1 MKADVSTDM
10 RADLRAGPLRIALL
24 THSTNPRG
32 GVVHCLELADALCAQ
47 GHAVTVHAPGV
58 PGQPL
63 FRSSRA
69 AVRIL
74 PVPASG
80 PRLREVVQARIH
92 SFVQGLSKLGQAGF
106 DVFHAHDGI
115 GANALLMLRRQGLVG
130 AYVRTVHHVDA
141 SFGDPVVDAWEAQ
154 SIRQADRLICV
165 SESWVPKLRERFQR
179 EAQVIHNGVDVYRFS
194 PVPQATD
201 ADLARRLG
209 LGTGPVYLMVGGIEA
224 RKNTVGALQAFVQ
237 LRARVPQAQLLI
249 AGGASLLDHGPYRQ
263 RFEQVL
269 AQAGLQAGPG
279 QPVVLS
285 GVLADADMPAL
296 YRLATALLF
305 PSLLEGFGLAVVEAM
320 ASGVPVIVSRQEPFT
335 DFLGPDDALWVDPH
349 SVSSMTEALLQVL
362 FPGTA
367 QAMRE
372 RGLPLA
378 RRFDWAAAA
387 RAHFALYWALPQTGR
402 ALDQPSFC

>member
-1 MKADVSTDM
+1 M
-10 RADLRAGPLRIALL
+10 RAGPLRIALL

-32 GVVHCLELADALCAQ
+32 GVVHCLELADALCAE

-69 AVRIL
+69 TVRIL

-80 PRLREVVQARIH
+80 PNLREVVQARID
-92 SFVQGLSKLGQAGF
+92 SFVQGLSEAGPPGF
-106 DVFHAHDGI
+106 DVLHAHDGI
-115 GANALLMLRRQGLVG
+115 GANALLALRRQGRIG

-141 SFGDPVVDAWEAQ
+141 GFGDPVLDAWEAQ

-165 SESWVPKLRERFQR
+165 SESWAPKLREHFQR
-179 EAQVIHNGVDVYRFS
+179 EAQVIHNGVDLGRFS
-194 PVPQATD
+194 PVPQARD

-224 RKNTVGALQAFVQ
+224 RKNTVGALQAFVR
-237 LRARVPQAQLLI
+237 LRARVPEAQLLI
-249 AGGASLLDHGPYRQ
+249 AGGASLLDHGLYRQ

-269 AQAGLQAGPG
+269 AQAGLQTGPG

-305 PSLLEGFGLAVVEAM
+305 PSVLEGFGLAIVEAM

-335 DFLGPDDALWVDPH
+335 DFLGPDDVMWVDPH

-362 FPGTA
+362 FPRTA
-367 QAMRE
+367 QALRE
-372 RGLPLA
+372 QGLRVV

-387 RAHFALYWALPQTGR
+387 RAHVDLYSALPLPGR
-402 ALDQPSFC
+402 SLSQPSFC

>member
-1 MKADVSTDM
+1 MS
-10 RADLRAGPLRIALL
+10 AGSLRIALL
-24 THSTNPRG
+24 PHSTNPRG

-47 GHAVTVHAPGV
+47 GHVVTVHAPGV

-63 FRSSRA
+63 FRGSRA

-80 PRLREVVQARIH
+80 PGLREVVQARID
-92 SFVQGLSKLGQAGF
+92 SFVQGLSEPGRRDF

-115 GANALLMLRRQGLVG
+115 GANALLALRRQGRIG

-141 SFGDPVVDAWEAQ
+141 GFGDPVVDAWEAQ

-165 SESWVPKLRERFQR
+165 SESWAPKLRERFQR
-179 EAQVIHNGVDVYRFS
+179 EAQVIHNGVDLGRFS
-194 PVPQATD
+194 PVPQARD

-209 LGTGPVYLMVGGIEA
+209 LGAGPVYLMVGGIEA

-237 LRARVPQAQLLI
+237 LRAAVPQAQLLI

-269 AQAGLQAGPG
+269 AEAGLQAGPG

-305 PSLLEGFGLAVVEAM
+305 PSVLEGFGLAIVEAM

-335 DFLGPDDALWVDPH
+335 DFLGADDVLWVDPY
-349 SVSSMTEALLQVL
+349 SVTSMTEALLQVL

-367 QAMRE
+367 QALRE
-372 RGLPLA
+372 RGL
-378 RRFDWAAAA
+378 RGVQRFDWATAA
-387 RAHFALYWALPQTGR
+387 RAHVDLYSALPLPGR
-402 ALDQPSFC
+402 SLSQPSFF

>member
-1 MKADVSTDM
+1 MSACM
-10 RADLRAGPLRIALL
+10 RADPLRIALL

-63 FRSSRA
+63 FRSSRS

-80 PRLREVVQARIH
+80 PSLREVVQARIH
-92 SFVQGLSKLGQAGF
+92 SFVQGLSEAGQPAF

-115 GANALLMLRRQGLVG
+115 GANALLALRRQGQVG

-141 SFGDPVVDAWEAQ
+141 GFGDPVVDAWEAQ

-165 SESWVPKLRERFQR
+165 SESWAPKLRERFGR
-179 EAQVIHNGVDVYRFS
+179 EAQVIHNGVDLRRFS

-201 ADLARRLG
+201 ADRDFNLARRLG

-237 LRARVPQAQLLI
+237 LRACVPEAQLLI

-305 PSLLEGFGLAVVEAM
+305 PSLLEGFGLAIVEAM

-335 DFLGPDDALWVDPH
+335 DFLGPDDALWVDPY
-349 SVSSMTEALLQVL
+349 SPPSMTEALLQVL
-362 FPGTA
+362 FQGTT
-367 QAMRE
+367 QALRE
-372 RGLPLA
+372 RGLVLA

-387 RAHFALYWALPQTGR
+387 RAHIALYAALAQPSR
-402 ALDQPSFC
+402 LLSQPSFC

>member
-1 MKADVSTDM
+1 M
-10 RADLRAGPLRIALL
+10 RAGSLRIALL

-47 GHAVTVHAPGV
+47 GHVVTVHAPGL

-69 AVRIL
+69 TVRIL

-80 PRLREVVQARIH
+80 PSLREVVQARID
-92 SFVQGLSKLGQAGF
+92 SFVQGLSEAGPPGF

-115 GANALLMLRRQGLVG
+115 GANALLALRRQGRIG
-130 AYVRTVHHVDA
+130 SYVRTVHHVDDG
-141 SFGDPVVDAWEAQ
+141 FGDPVLDAWEAQ

-165 SESWVPKLRERFQR
+165 SESWAPKLRERFGR
-179 EAQVIHNGVDVYRFS
+179 ESQVIHNGVDLRRFS
-194 PVPQATD
+194 PVSPATEADRD

-224 RKNTVGALQAFVQ
+224 RKNTVGALQAFLR
-237 LRARVPQAQLLI
+237 LRARVPEAQLLI
-249 AGGASLLDHGPYRQ
+249 AGGASLLDHGLYRQ

-285 GVLADADMPAL
+285 GVLAHADMPAL

-305 PSLLEGFGLAVVEAM
+305 PSVLEGFGLAIVEAM

-335 DFLGPDDALWVDPH
+335 DFLGPDDVLWVDPH

-362 FPGTA
+362 FPGAA
-367 QAMRE
+367 QALRE
-372 RGLPLA
+372 QGLGVV

-387 RAHFALYWALPQTGR
+387 RAHVDLYSALPLPGR
-402 ALDQPSFC
+402 LLSQPSFC

>member
-1 MKADVSTDM
+1 M
-10 RADLRAGPLRIALL
+10 RANPLRIALL

-47 GHAVTVHAPGV
+47 GHAVTVHAPGG
-58 PGQPL
+58 PGQPR

-80 PRLREVVQARIH
+80 PSLREVVQARIH
-92 SFVQGLSKLGQAGF
+92 SFVQGLSEAGRPDF

-115 GANALLMLRRQGLVG
+115 GANALLALRRQGQVG

-141 SFGDPVVDAWEAQ
+141 GFGDPVVDAWEEQ

-165 SESWVPKLRERFQR
+165 SESWAPKLRERFQR
-179 EAQVIHNGVDVYRFS
+179 EAQVIHNGVDLRRFS
-194 PVPQATD
+194 PVPRASD

-249 AGGASLLDHGPYRQ
+249 AGGASLLDHGPYRE

-305 PSLLEGFGLAVVEAM
+305 PSLLEGFGLAIVEAM

-335 DFLGPDDALWVDPH
+335 DFLGPDDALWVDPY
-349 SVSSMTEALLQVL
+349 SAPSMTEALLQVL
-362 FPGTA
+362 FQGTA
-367 QAMRE
+367 QALRE

-387 RAHFALYWALPQTGR
+387 QAHVALYSALARPER
-402 ALDQPSFC
+402 LLSQPSFC

>member
-1 MKADVSTDM
+1 MTADS
-10 RADLRAGPLRIALL
+10 LNIALL

-47 GHAVTVHAPGV
+47 GHQVTVHAPGV

-80 PRLREVVQARIH
+80 PSLREVVQARIH
-92 SFVQGLSKLGQAGF
+92 SFVQGLSEAGRPDF

-115 GANALLMLRRQGLVG
+115 GANALLALRRQGRIG
-130 AYVRTVHHVDA
+130 ACVRTVHHVDA
-141 SFGDPVVDAWEAQ
+141 GFGDPVVDAWEAQ

-165 SESWVPKLRERFQR
+165 SESWAPKLRERFQR
-179 EAQVIHNGVDVYRFS
+179 EAQVIHNGVDLGRFS
-194 PVPQATD
+194 PVPQARD

-209 LGTGPVYLMVGGIEA
+209 LGAGPVYLMVGGVEA

-237 LRARVPQAQLLI
+237 LRASVPQAQLLI

-269 AQAGLQAGPG
+269 AEAGLQAGPG

-305 PSLLEGFGLAVVEAM
+305 PSLLEGFGLAIVEAM

-335 DFLGPDDALWVDPH
+335 DFLGPDDALWVDPY
-349 SVSSMTEALLQVL
+349 SAPSMTEALLQVL
-362 FPGTA
+362 FQGRA
-367 QAMRE
+367 QALRE

-387 RAHFALYWALPQTGR
+387 RAHVALYSDLDRAPR
-402 ALDQPSFC
+402 ALAEQPARLLSQPSFC